1 MTKRSWIGKM
11 LDRMTGRAESTLS
24 EEEARLARERAE
36 REAGMAADR
45 AREAEL
51 LKLVPPMEEIIIAP
65 ATATEKWAA
74 GAFVLDV
81 REPYETAQGIVPAAY
96 VIPLGQIERRIAE
109 IPKNREI
116 VIYCAAGMR
125 SLDAACFLYTRGYG
139 RVYSVDGGVSRWR
152 PS

>member
-1 MTKRSWIGKM
+1 M
-11 LDRMTGRAESTLS
+11 LDKMTGKAESVLT
-24 EEEARLARERAE
+24 EEEVRLAQERAARDARL
-36 REAGMAADR
+36 AADR
-45 AREAEL
+45 AREQEL
-51 LKLVPPMEEIIIAP
+51 MKLVPPVEEIIIAP
-65 ATATEKWAA
+65 ELATEKWAG

-81 REPYETAQGIVPAAY
+81 REPYETAHGIVPAAH
-96 VIPLGQIERRIAE
+96 VIPLGQIERRLSE
-109 IPKNREI
+109 IPTDREV